1 MDFNFQVLYASDGT
15 YTILIEDL
23 QKPYFYIKKHTGLAY
38 EEMLEF
44 IENNKNIK
52 QAA

>member
-1 MDFNFQVLYASDGT
+1 MDLNFQVLYASDGT
-15 YTILIEDL
+15 YTILIEEL
-23 QKPYFYIKKHTGLAY
+23 KKPCFYIKKHTGLTY

-44 IENNKNIK
+44 IEKHKSIK